1 MTIEQKPSFNDHEIK
16 DWNGQRAM
24 LWVKYADRL
33 DTMFSTIAD
42 TLMRTANISGG
53 DKVLDLGCGNGS
65 TTLLA
70 ASQVGPNGSVTGVD
84 VSEPMIGLAQA
95 RCANAGIT
103 NVNYILGDAAEYPFD
118 SGSFNV
124 LISRFGSM
132 FFGNPEVAFQ
142 NIIPALTFGARV
154 VLIVWRS
161 PQENLWA
168 TKPVE
173 AAKEFIEMP
182 LPPGPEDPGPF
193 SFADT
198 ERVKKIL
205 EVAGF
210 CGIDFTPLDL
220 LLPLGNTLE
229 DAVNY
234 VMEMGPLSAP
244 LAAVKGDKREMAIT
258 AITCT
263 LRDNQGED
271 GIVRLAGACW
281 IVTCGVS

>member
-33 DTMFSTIAD
+33 DIMFSTIAD
-42 TLMRTANISGG
+42 TLLGTANISGG

-70 ASQVGPNGSVTGVD
+70 ATQVGPNGSVTGVD
-84 VSEPMIGLAQA
+84 VSEPMIDLARSRSA
-95 RCANAGIT
+95 DVGTT
-103 NVNYILGDAAEYPFD
+103 NVNYILADASEYPFE
-118 SGSFNV
+118 SGYFNV

-142 NIIPALTFGARV
+142 NIIPSLTFGARV

-173 AAKEFIEMP
+173 AAKEFVEMP
-182 LPPGPEDPGPF
+182 PRPGPEDPGPF

-205 EVAGF
+205 KVAGF
-210 CGIDFTPLDL
+210 RGVDFTPLDL

-234 VMEMGPLSAP
+234 VMDMGPLSAP
-244 LAAVKGDKREMAIT
+244 LAAIKGDKRKMAIA
-258 AITCT
+258 AITSA

-271 GIVRLAGACW
+271 GIVRLAAACW
-281 IVTCGVS
+281 IVTCSVS